1 MHALAAAAPQRAAPR
16 AVPPTGPPRT
26 ASRVARHRPSPPPQA
41 LWVRAALRAGPA
53 LRLRAAPRPCAA
65 FRVLCVG
72 PTNPERRPYVVLHL
86 GTFGER
92 GRAVARTYIARFNL
106 GEAVRSARRSRPPF
120 PPAVPA
126 RSSRPPSLALLPRI
140 QAGGQ
145 LSAGTLQL
153 VSAWFGGRLLLPR
166 RRLRRHALE
175 AMKACKLAVRCPSRQ

>member
-41 LWVRAALRAGPA
+41 LRVRAALRAGPA
-53 LRLRAAPRPCAA
+53 LRLRAAPRPRAA

-72 PTNPERRPYVVLHL
+72 PTDPERRPCVVLHL

-106 GEAVRSARRSRPPF
+106 GEAVRSARRSRPQF

-126 RSSRPPSLALLPRI
+126 RPHLRCCRGSRREDNLVRVLFSSSAPGLA
-140 QAGGQ
+140 AGCCSPG
-145 LSAGTLQL
+145 
-153 VSAWFGGRLLLPR
+153 
-166 RRLRRHALE
+166 
-175 AMKACKLAVRCPSRQ
+175 AV